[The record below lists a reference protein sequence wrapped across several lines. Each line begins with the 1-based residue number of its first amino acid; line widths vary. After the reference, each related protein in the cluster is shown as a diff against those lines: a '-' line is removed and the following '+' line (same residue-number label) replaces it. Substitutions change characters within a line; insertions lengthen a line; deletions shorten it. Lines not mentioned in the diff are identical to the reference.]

1 VMSVL
6 SYLNK
11 RASEAVLSGDET
23 TSINTSIST
32 LQSRLNSYF
41 VTEGDGLKA
50 HFRFGSSTR
59 GTILPRSMDAH
70 SDIDYMIAFEKG
82 GFNPQTYLDRLK
94 RFAEKKYGSS
104 EIFQSSPTVV
114 LELNHIKFDL
124 VPALQ
129 EYGNSY
135 SIPKGSESWQTTNP
149 NDFNASLEK
158 ANKDHSYQLK
168 PTIRLAKLWNA
179 QSGYVF
185 DSYSFEKWIVDNTSV
200 SLFVSNQTDYLFR
213 MFDNLPSTTDTQ
225 WRTDKL
231 KYAKELVAEARKWEK
246 EGMLENAER
255 TVKKLIKE

>member
-1 VMSVL
+1 MSVL

-11 RASEAVLSGDET
+11 RASEAVLSTAET
-23 TSINTSIST
+23 SSINTSITT

-41 VTEGDGLKA
+41 TTAGDGLKA

-70 SDIDYMIAFEKG
+70 SDIDYMIVFEKG

-94 RFAEKKYGSS
+94 RFAEQKYASS

-135 SIPKGSESWQTTNP
+135 SIPKGPDSWQTSNP
-149 NDFNASLEK
+149 NDFNTKLEN
-158 ANKDHSYQLK
+158 ANKTHSYLLK

-185 DSYSFEKWIVDNTSV
+185 DSYSFEKWIVDNTLL
-200 SLFVSNQTDYLFR
+200 SLLISNQEDYLFQV
-213 MFDNLPSTTDTQ
+213 FDKLPSSTDTQ

-231 KYAKELVAEARKWEK
+231 KQAKEIVAEVRKWEQQD
-246 EGMLENAER
+246 MLENAER
-255 TVKKLIKE
+255 SVKKLIKE